1 MVMEFAFACRE
12 SLNPSYMVCVSAE
25 GKAARACLMKEN
37 RILSEVWLYNLDS
50 APEAGETDETYNE
63 NAAEFVAEKKFVITK
78 SKDQITVRWFRLN
91 GAVLAS
97 IYIDEVL
104 HATLISNELIGRCR
118 LAKKNGP
125 LAKVLKP
132 LA

>member
-1 MVMEFAFACRE
+1 MEFAFACRE

-63 NAAEFVAEKKFVITK
+63 NAAEFVAEKKFVIPK
-78 SKDQITVRWFRLN
+78 SKDQIAVRWFRLN
-91 GAVLAS
+91 GICFFLHNSVLMF
-97 IYIDEVL
+97 
-104 HATLISNELIGRCR
+104 
-118 LAKKNGP
+118 KF
-125 LAKVLKP
+125 
-132 LA
+132 

>member
-1 MVMEFAFACRE
+1 MEFAFACRE

-63 NAAEFVAEKKFVITK
+63 NAAEFVAEKKFVIPK
-78 SKDQITVRWFRLN
+78 SK
-91 GAVLAS
+91 
-97 IYIDEVL
+97 VL

-132 LA
+132 LV